1 MTMKWTKS
9 DLTAYT
15 PHHPGTALVLQGE
28 ASGDGRWFVARM
40 GSDTRPS
47 WGVSCPATGAR
58 IASFDCKWHARAFC
72 AEMGRRLDA
81 RKPQTVYDYVCA
93 ELSASRMSTISR
105 KAAELDKAGVANAL
119 QEYRAYS
126 LERSPAP
133 AWLTR

>member
-1 MTMKWTKS
+1 MKWTKA

-28 ASGDGRWFVARM
+28 ASDDGRWFVARM

-58 IASFDCKWHARAFC
+58 IASFDRKWHALEFC

-81 RKPQTVYDYVCA
+81 RKPQTVYDYACA
-93 ELSASRMSTISR
+93 ELLNAGVPLVDR
-105 KAAELDKAGVANAL
+105 KAAELNAAGIGDVL
-119 QEYRAYS
+119 REYLAYS
-126 LERSPAP
+126 LGRAPAP

>member
-1 MTMKWTKS
+1 MKWTKA

-15 PHHPGTALVLQGE
+15 PHHPGTVLVLQGE
-28 ASGDGRWFVARM
+28 ASDDRRWFVARM

-81 RKPQTVYDYVCA
+81 RKPQTVYGYVCA
-93 ELSASRMSTISR
+93 ELSARGVSAVER
-105 KAAELDKAGVANAL
+105 KAAELRAAGIADVL
-119 QEYRAYS
+119 REYRAYS
-126 LERSPAP
+126 LGRAPAP

>member
-1 MTMKWTKS
+1 MKWTKS
-9 DLTAYT
+9 EMAAWT
-15 PHHPGTALVLQGE
+15 PNHRNAVLMIQGE
-28 ASGDGRWFVARM
+28 VSKDDRWFVARM
-40 GSDTRPS
+40 GSDTRPE

-58 IASFDCKWHARAFC
+58 IASFDRKWHARAFC

-126 LERSPAP
+126 LEQSPAP